1 MNSAELIRN
10 LEPHTPLDVR
20 VLCPRG
26 HFIANMTLSVIDGSL
41 AMRGAPSGNK
51 LRRNASQGKPVFSAA
66 VHAAPNWNTVLE
78 CVNSRCT
85 FSGHYNSQ
93 QLALELAHA
102 ALRARV
108 AGHAEYRL
116 TR

>member
-1 MNSAELIRN
+1 MNTDEVIRN
-10 LEPHTPLDVR
+10 LEPHTPLEIR
-20 VLCPRG
+20 VLCPSG
-26 HFIANMTLSVIDGSL
+26 HFIAQMTLSVIDGAV

-51 LRRNASQGKPVFSAA
+51 LRRNASQGKPTLSAA
-66 VHAAPNWNTVLE
+66 VHAATNWNTVLE
-78 CVNSRCT
+78 CINSQCT
-85 FSGHYNSQ
+85 FRGTYNSQ
-93 QLALELAHA
+93 NLALELAQA